1 MNLLIERRRTWI
13 SRTAKAA
20 VIALFLAAPLGVAW
34 ALSNSG
40 TILSLVGTGAGT
52 PGNPI
57 QISSTVRADS
67 AIQNSNLI
75 YKLYSPSG
83 ALLLS
88 RKIGAPN
95 NMQAGGTFDDAWS
108 YSNPPDTGSYTVTLC
123 WSTGNAENCDIASSS
138 TGFYSVPTLGWT
150 LSVISLA
157 LLAVFLHRRR
167 REFARQVA

>member
-1 MNLLIERRRTWI
+1 MNRLNGLRRTSVWW
-13 SRTAKAA
+13 TAKAA
-20 VIALFLAAPLGVAW
+20 AIALLLAAPLGGAR
-34 ALSNSG
+34 AQANIG
-40 TILSLVGTGAGT
+40 TITSLVGTGAGT
-52 PGNPI
+52 PGDPI
-57 QISSTVRADS
+57 QISSSIRADS
-67 AIQNSNLI
+67 AIQNSNLL

-83 ALLLS
+83 ALLLT

-95 NMQAGGTFDDAWS
+95 NMDAGDTFSDAWS
-108 YSNPPDTGSYTVTLC
+108 YSNPPSTGNYSVTLC

-138 TGFYSVPTLGWT
+138 TGFYSVPTLGWI